1 MLIGTI
7 LNGVF
12 DNAAALICEDE
23 LVDFFRAHKSLILNS
38 PSTDCGNGT
47 QHGEKR
53 EVGIGRRRRFANRSS
68 GGYIIAV
75 TAAAAPLSFTV
86 GTLSCSVHVLRAIR
100 LPAAR

>member
-7 LNGVF
+7 LNGAV
-12 DNAAALICEDE
+12 DDAAALICEDE
-23 LVDFFRAHKSLILNS
+23 LVDFFRARKSLLLNS

-53 EVGIGRRRRFANRSS
+53 EVGIGRRRRIANRI
-68 GGYIIAV
+68 GCGYIATAA
-75 TAAAAPLSFTV
+75 TAAASLGFTI
-86 GTLSCSVHVLRAIR
+86 GARSCSVHVLRAVR